1 MDGNHGC
8 GYRLF
13 VFRGNIVRKKFFRRI
28 YSDDYIPDD
37 ELLHIFFDFSMIR
50 LDITAY
56 DSTLSKTYA
65 KFFDAYSQ
73 AKLKNVFPKDLAS
86 FIDSFLVDPH
96 NFDINTCNPF
106 NTTDDRYYFNYEG
119 DEAYTYIWLNV
130 SLNFSRGD
138 IFMDEKT
145 NPTVGSQ
152 LTANDGHIETAQST
166 DNQESALDTVTDTS
180 SADYVKAKGDQP
192 VLDSSSGLPL
202 WEKDLAE
209 EDDFF
214 RYMQEDE
221 KLKTYQMDMSDTST
235 TSGIAVVPAIIDE
248 APVTSTEENL
258 STMNLDSLTVEIKQ
272 YFNVARYSVIEVGK
286 RLILAKELVPHGK
299 WASWLKDNF
308 NLKRQMAQNF
318 MNIAERFGKNDS
330 DAYYQSIGNIDISA
344 FKPTQLIALLAL
356 PKGKEKMFIETK
368 AAEGTPVADMSVKK
382 LRSDIKKYIANST
395 HDESV
400 SNFSLLA
407 PASVPD
413 TEISSQETSTLIR
426 YTSSSQ
432 QTDITYSSTPAQ
444 DVDETLAQLFAAASS
459 LRNADNLQRV
469 VTAYAE
475 KDLTTF
481 EQHLSQLAATY
492 SELNNY
498 LTIWKSNVHNNINED
513 T

>member
-1 MDGNHGC
+1 
-8 GYRLF
+8 
-13 VFRGNIVRKKFFRRI
+13 
-28 YSDDYIPDD
+28 
-37 ELLHIFFDFSMIR
+37 
-50 LDITAY
+50 
-56 DSTLSKTYA
+56 
-65 KFFDAYSQ
+65 
-73 AKLKNVFPKDLAS
+73 
-86 FIDSFLVDPH
+86 
-96 NFDINTCNPF
+96 
-106 NTTDDRYYFNYEG
+106 
-119 DEAYTYIWLNV
+119 
-130 SLNFSRGD
+130 
-138 IFMDEKT
+138 
-145 NPTVGSQ
+145 
-152 LTANDGHIETAQST
+152 
-166 DNQESALDTVTDTS
+166 
-180 SADYVKAKGDQP
+180 
-192 VLDSSSGLPL
+192 
-202 WEKDLAE
+202 
-209 EDDFF
+209 
-214 RYMQEDE
+214 
-221 KLKTYQMDMSDTST
+221 
-235 TSGIAVVPAIIDE
+235 
-248 APVTSTEENL
+248 
-258 STMNLDSLTVEIKQ
+258 MNLDSLTVEIKQ